1 MGGGERGDERWETGK
16 VNGIG
21 DWEGEDGPRAAVR
34 CPEETEFFNIFFNYF
49 KKIYDGYKIL
59 HL

>member
-1 MGGGERGDERWETGK
+1 LGGGERGDERWETGK

-34 CPEETEFFNIFFNYF
+34 CPEETEFFNYF